1 MRYRIAPKF
10 TSPRTLPSYTKTHR
24 RRRVNYSPI
33 LFTIYICKWR
43 KITKLICIEPSTR
56 FHL

>member
-10 TSPRTLPSYTKTHR
+10 TSPRTLPSYTKMHR
-24 RRRVNYSPI
+24 RRRVNHSPI
-33 LFTIYICKWR
+33 LFIIYICKRR
-43 KITKLICIEPSTR
+43 KITKLIYIEPSIR

>member
-10 TSPRTLPSYTKTHR
+10 TSPRTLPSYTKIHR
-24 RRRVNYSPI
+24 RRRVNHSPI
-33 LFTIYICKWR
+33 LFTIYIYKR
-43 KITKLICIEPSTR
+43 HKITKLICIEPFAR